1 MEKKSYSNNID
12 YIQYSNQEP
21 NYINQP
27 KNRNTI
33 TSAQPKNS
41 KNYFHLYK
49 EKEIN
54 PNNINKKNCLN
65 EIIYEKNSKKLG
77 EYYSKNKED
86 IVLYGSSKYDL
97 LPVESLVQEMKQYK
111 NSIIE
116 KIKQNPNKYKLKNF
130 GIKNSNINM
139 ILTPLAEKE
148 RSSMGNNEK
157 ELFNLAERRG
167 VVMRRIEY
175 SLCCYYMIFFPFFKG
190 KIMKLCYFYSFIYN

>member
-65 EIIYEKNSKKLG
+65 EIIYENNSKKLG
-77 EYYSKNKED
+77 EYYLKNKED

-111 NSIIE
+111 NSINNR
-116 KIKQNPNKYKLKNF
+116 KNKTKSK
-130 GIKNSNINM
+130 
-139 ILTPLAEKE
+139 
-148 RSSMGNNEK
+148 
-157 ELFNLAERRG
+157 
-167 VVMRRIEY
+167 
-175 SLCCYYMIFFPFFKG
+175 
-190 KIMKLCYFYSFIYN
+190 